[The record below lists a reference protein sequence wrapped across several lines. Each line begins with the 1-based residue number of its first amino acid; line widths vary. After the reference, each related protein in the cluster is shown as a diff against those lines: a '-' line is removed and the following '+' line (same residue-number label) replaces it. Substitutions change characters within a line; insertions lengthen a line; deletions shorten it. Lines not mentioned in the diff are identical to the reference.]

1 MRKQYHQIYV
11 ESSNLF
17 DFFDL
22 NKITKNQ
29 YIPLKISDFYGWI
42 FGAIGN
48 LKREIKEFRE
58 DGKQYI
64 FLLEGD
70 IEVKIASYPAFNTPY
85 SSKFWMHISA
95 KRLEDTIDVFD
106 YIVFAVQEKIREL
119 VKDPS

>member
-1 MRKQYHQIYV
+1 MRTQYHQIYA

-22 NKITKNQ
+22 DKITKKQ

-48 LKREIKEFRE
+48 LKREIKEFRD

-70 IEVKIASYPAFNTPY
+70 IEVKIAGYPAFNTPY
-85 SSKFWMHISA
+85 SSKFWMHVSA
-95 KRLEDTIDVFD
+95 KRLEDAMDVFD
-106 YIVFAVQEKIREL
+106 YIVLAVQEKVKEL